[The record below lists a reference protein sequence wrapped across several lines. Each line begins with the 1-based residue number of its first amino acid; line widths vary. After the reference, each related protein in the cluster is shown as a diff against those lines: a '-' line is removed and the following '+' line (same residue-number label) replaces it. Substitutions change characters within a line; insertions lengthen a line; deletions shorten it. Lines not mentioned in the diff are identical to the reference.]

1 MDDLHRLD
9 WNLVPALDAL
19 LQEQNVSR
27 AARRLGISQSAA
39 SGALARLRR
48 HFDDELL
55 TRRGSRY
62 ELSSMAQRLAPQAR
76 EVVAVATSLLS
87 SAQSFDPHASR
98 REFIIVS
105 SEYGQIVH
113 GAALLREV
121 AAAAPGVRISFRGME
136 ARSASDDWLSTV
148 DGWLGPRD
156 SLSNTPCVGS
166 AVDRWVC
173 VVDRANDR
181 ALSGLALEDVGRL
194 RWILPTIAR
203 DREVPWRKRLMSYG
217 IELDVALTT
226 ESFASVPFLVAGTH
240 MIGVV
245 QAGLA
250 AAVADAAGVS
260 VLPIPWEMRPLT
272 FTLWWDDSRE
282 HDPAHRWLREQVVKS
297 LGATNAPAQ
306 VTHPRGHPGD

>member
-87 SAQSFDPHASR
+87 SAQSFDPLVSR
-98 REFIIVS
+98 REFTIVS

-121 AAAAPGVRISFRGME
+121 SATAPHVRISFRGME
-136 ARSASDDWLSTV
+136 VRSSSDDWLSTV
-148 DGWLGPRD
+148 DGWMGPRD
-156 SLSNTPCVGS
+156 SLSNTPCVGA

-173 VVDRANDR
+173 VVDRNHPSISSAI
-181 ALSGLALEDVGRL
+181 ALEDVGRL
-194 RWILPTIAR
+194 RWVLPTVAR

-226 ESFASVPFLVAGTH
+226 ESFASVPFLVAGTD

-250 AAVADAAGVS
+250 AAVADATDVR
-260 VLPIPWEMRPLT
+260 VLPLPWEMRPLT
-272 FTLWWDDSRE
+272 FTLWWDGSRE
-282 HDPAHRWLREQVVKS
+282 HDPAHRWLREKVAES
-297 LGATNAPAQ
+297 LRGPAAP
-306 VTHPRGHPGD
+306 PLG